1 MTIEDYIQKQRD
13 ITYLKLSREVQDV
26 NFEKIILLFC
36 FYQIFFVFKYLAN
49 ENYDAKKQKEI
60 QVLEQTLTYQ
70 TKVKLFRYSF
80 LLNIY
85 IQFFYVF
92 LKILKQF
99 EKVYGLK
106 ARTLKDVN
114 YQSVKVANQ
123 NDKLTDKLIEKNV
136 ALHER
141 KHINEEMSI
150 FRFFSFK

>member
-80 LLNIY
+80 LLNNI
-85 IQFFYVF
+85 
-92 LKILKQF
+92 
-99 EKVYGLK
+99 
-106 ARTLKDVN
+106 
-114 YQSVKVANQ
+114 S
-123 NDKLTDKLIEKNV
+123 
-136 ALHER
+136 
-141 KHINEEMSI
+141 
-150 FRFFSFK
+150 FSMYS